1 MASKMINKSSQK
13 IFNNSLLYSV
23 GTVFSKAIGFFLI
36 PIYTHNVSDAD
47 YGIAT
52 TITMFV
58 STFGIVV
65 MLSLRAALIRFYNEY
80 DETQKK
86 DFVGT
91 ITAFVITNALIIC
104 TLLCLLR
111 KIYTPIFF
119 KELDFYPLVFWGV
132 ISLGAEGVYLVYQS
146 LLQAQQ
152 DGKKYSIN
160 SILYLIVHAILVL
173 IFVWAFQMGALGI
186 VLSNCI
192 TNILFAIC
200 GVIVMLRTG
209 VMCFSWNRQMLTRS
223 LKYSLPI
230 LPHNLS
236 SNAST
241 YATKL
246 IINNYIGY
254 VLSGMYSLA
263 AQFSTII
270 ALVQSSINLAFRP
283 WFIEQMKDGQEGRKQ
298 IKYMSVLIMAI
309 YSFVAVLISSFCK
322 EIVVL
327 MTEASYVESWKM
339 VPFFVTTQ
347 LIAFIYYSH
356 VQALMY
362 NIKMSK
368 YTMICS
374 LSGLVVNVIVAV
386 MLVGPF
392 NIYGVLIANF
402 ASQTIMATLTVMLS
416 RKAEKV
422 DFGLPK
428 MILYVFL
435 AIILSASGMFISWTS
450 SEIRGTEI
458 LLKLMLT
465 AISFM
470 VFIFP
475 YRIEVLNLIK
485 GLLQKKI

>member
-1 MASKMINKSSQK
+1 MINKSSQK

-80 DETQKK
+80 DAKEKSE
-86 DFVGT
+86 FIGT
-91 ITAFVITNALIIC
+91 ITTFVAINALVVCI
-104 TLLCLLR
+104 LLCLLHNLY
-111 KIYTPIFF
+111 IPLLF
-119 KELDFYPLVFWGV
+119 KEISFFPLVFFGV
-132 ISLGAEGVYLVYQS
+132 VSLGAEGIYLVYQS
-146 LLQAQQ
+146 VLQAKQ
-152 DGKKYSIN
+152 DGRQYSIN
-160 SILYLIVHAILVL
+160 CILYLVVHAIIVIIL
-173 IFVWAFQMGALGI
+173 VWALQMGALGI

-192 TNILFAIC
+192 TNILFAIY
-200 GVIVMLRTG
+200 GVIEMIRTRVMR
-209 VMCFSWNRQMLTRS
+209 FSWNKRMLNRS

-236 SNAST
+236 NNVST
-241 YATKL
+241 YATKV
-246 IINNYIGY
+246 IININIGY

-263 AQFSTII
+263 AQFSMII

-283 WFIEQMKDGQEGRKQ
+283 WFIEQMKEGQEGRQQ
-298 IKYMSVLIMAI
+298 IKYMSEMIMAI
-309 YSFVAVLISSFCK
+309 YSFVAVLISLFCK

-327 MTEASYVESWKM
+327 MTDESYLESWKM

-356 VQALMY
+356 VQTLMY
-362 NIKMSK
+362 NVKMSK

-374 LSGLVVNVIVAV
+374 LSGLVVNVIVAIL
-386 MLVGPF
+386 LVDSF
-392 NIYGVLIANF
+392 NIYGVLIANLF
-402 ASQTIMATLTVMLS
+402 SQIIMATLTVIMS
-416 RKAEKV
+416 KRAEKV

-428 MILYVFL
+428 MIVCVFL
-435 AIILSASGMFISWTS
+435 VIILSAVGMFISWTR
-450 SEIRGTEI
+450 SEISIIEV
-458 LLKLMLT
+458 LLKLMLST
-465 AISFM
+465 ISFM
-470 VFIFP
+470 LFIFP
-475 YRIEVLNLIK
+475 YRADVLNLIK
-485 GLLQKKI
+485 GLFNKRV